1 MIFYRV
7 FSEKY
12 LCSVGT
18 AVRKEHSTAVTAFA
32 QICQKFNGLK
42 LQLPIKSITWNNM
55 IIEVGLGKG
64 GIACYYREAFP
75 NISVTVML
83 ESI

>member
-7 FSEKY
+7 FSKEY
-12 LCSVGT
+12 LCFVGT
-18 AVRKEHSTAVTAFA
+18 AMRKEHAAAITVLTKIF
-32 QICQKFNGLK
+32 QKFNGFK
-42 LQLPIKSITWNNM
+42 LQFSVESITGNNM